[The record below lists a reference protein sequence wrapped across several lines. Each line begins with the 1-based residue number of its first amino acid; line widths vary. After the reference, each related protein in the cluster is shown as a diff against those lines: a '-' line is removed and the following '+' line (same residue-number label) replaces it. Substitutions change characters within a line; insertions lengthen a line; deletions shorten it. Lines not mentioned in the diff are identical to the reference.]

1 MIQLQEGK
9 LTFSFE
15 GVDAVQYDNWA
26 FYRRQFNNAC
36 GGCKAVDF
44 ICQDK
49 HTTWL
54 IEVKDYRVDR
64 RTKLI
69 DLAEEV
75 AIKVRDTLAG
85 LVAAQSNANSDTEKN
100 FASHAVQNNLR
111 VVLHL
116 EQPRKTTRL
125 FPQVADPAQLK
136 MALKQKIKCIDAHP
150 EICNR
155 TQMKSSMPWTVKG

>member
-1 MIQLQEGK
+1 MTRLQEGK

-15 GVDAVQYDNWA
+15 VGDAVQYDSWA

-36 GGCKAVDF
+36 GGTKAVDF

-49 HTTWL
+49 GTTWL
-54 IEVKDYRVDR
+54 IEVKDYREDR

-75 AIKVRDTLAG
+75 SLKVRDTLAG
-85 LVAAQSNANSDTEKN
+85 LVAAQSNANIDQEKA
-100 FASHAVQNNLR
+100 FAQQAVQKRLR

-116 EQPRKTTRL
+116 EQPRTGSKL
-125 FPQVADPAQLK
+125 FPRVADPAKLK
-136 MALKQKIKCIDAHP
+136 MALKQKIKGIDAHP
-150 EICNR
+150 EVCDCR
-155 TQMKSSMPWTVKG
+155 QVKTSMPWNVKG